1 MTNLVLT
8 RKAGQSVRLII
19 DGRTE
24 YVHIKEVFGGHCT
37 MRLEAPD
44 HFKTERVRFKGEM
57 QIAEGVSVQVVDL
70 AKGHAKLNFTAPREV
85 AILRTELIKEDVCQ
99 NSNIP
104 I

>member
-19 DGRTE
+19 GDKTE
-24 YVHIKEVFGGHCT
+24 YVEILEVTGGFCQMKLT
-37 MRLEAPD
+37 VSDRQ
-44 HFKTERVRFKGEM
+44 KTERVRFRDSM

-85 AILRTELIKEDVCQ
+85 QIRRTELIKEDV
-99 NSNIP
+99 
-104 I
+104 